1 MAVSRWLQQIQH
13 NEWRPTRGMLAIGTL
28 ALFVAL
34 IIGALYLSQAAT
46 TSTIGRQL
54 EDLVTER
61 NDLELQNEQLRAE
74 IASLRGVG
82 RLLTRA
88 QELGFEQADAT
99 DIDYVVVQ
107 GYEPQRDAVIT
118 PDRESAAAAP
128 VYDESFI
135 GWAQQ
140 QFDSLRQQLEGFV
153 EEAG

>member
-1 MAVSRWLQQIQH
+1 MAVSRWLQQIQR
-13 NEWRPTRGMLAIGTL
+13 NEWRPTRAMLAIGTL

-54 EDLVTER
+54 EELVAAR

-82 RLLTRA
+82 RLLSRA
-88 QELGFEQADAT
+88 QELGFAQAAAT

-107 GYEPQRDAVIT
+107 GYEPQRSVEIT
-118 PDRESAAAAP
+118 PDREMVAGP
-128 VYDESFI
+128 VYDESFL
-135 GWAQQ
+135 GWVQQ
-140 QFDSLRQQLEGFV
+140 QFDSLRQQLDGFV
-153 EEAG
+153 QEAG

>member
-1 MAVSRWLQQIQH
+1 
-13 NEWRPTRGMLAIGTL
+13 MLAIGTL

-54 EDLVTER
+54 EELVAER

-82 RLLTRA
+82 RLLSRA
-88 QELGFEQADAT
+88 QELGFAQAAAT

-107 GYEPQRDAVIT
+107 GYEPQRNVEIT
-118 PDRESAAAAP
+118 PDREIVTGP
-128 VYDESFI
+128 VYDESFL
-135 GWAQQ
+135 GWVQQ
-140 QFDSLRQQLEGFV
+140 QFDSLRQQLDGFV
-153 EEAG
+153 QEAG